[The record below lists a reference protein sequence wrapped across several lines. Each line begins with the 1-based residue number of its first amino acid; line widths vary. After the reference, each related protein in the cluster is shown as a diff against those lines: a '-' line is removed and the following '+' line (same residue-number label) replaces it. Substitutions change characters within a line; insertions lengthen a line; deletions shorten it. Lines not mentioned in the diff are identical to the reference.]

1 MWTCSP
7 PYFTSNVFPPLSIP
21 APRPP
26 LLPAS
31 AQTSN
36 IIFGAALAT
45 ALPRHTQRKVPLLL
59 ARYGPVSCGLLA
71 KSRGPLSQRGQRPL
85 LPVKSQEVCQG
96 VRGAERRGV
105 ICELCVRMPAVPV
118 VLHCNVTEGTPLE
131 RIWRQKRWLLY
142 YSVYQEQVNKRF
154 FLEDY
159 QHRNYSSYSL

>member
-1 MWTCSP
+1 MNLLSSIFYLQRLSP
-7 PYFTSNVFPPLSIP
+7 AVHSCPPP
-21 APRPP
+21 PP

-59 ARYGPVSCGLLA
+59 ARYGPVSRGLLA

-105 ICELCVRMPAVPV
+105 ICELCVGMPAVPV
-118 VLHCNVTEGTPLE
+118 VPHCNVTEGTPLE
-131 RIWRQKRWLLY
+131 RIWRQKR
-142 YSVYQEQVNKRF
+142 
-154 FLEDY
+154 
-159 QHRNYSSYSL
+159 